1 MKKIFQLL
9 STTFLLSSC
18 QQLND
23 IYIATS
29 DENIPNN
36 DHVFLKELNQ
46 LIPESDIN
54 FRIDN
59 YNDYNK
65 DRKVK
70 LLIVSIKN
78 DKNIDVE
85 NIKSLQL
92 QIDSL
97 AHRHLENY
105 PEITDVELT
114 YRLEKIENDLLNIEE
129 ITYSTTL
136 YEDK

>member
-1 MKKIFQLL
+1 MKKIFLLL

-97 AHRHLENY
+97 AHIHLENY